1 MLGGY
6 TLINKTKSRLW
17 QAKHILLC
25 KHCIG
30 SDRCQHYA
38 MYCNVISTTKR
49 GNLKIEVFGE
59 RLKLKNDFPRT
70 RYVVPRRVR
79 LYADYFKD

>member
-1 MLGGY
+1 M
-6 TLINKTKSRLW
+6 LINKTKPRLW

-30 SDRCQHYA
+30 SNCCQHYA
-38 MYCNVISTTKR
+38 MYCNVIGTTKR

-59 RLKLKNDFPRT
+59 RLNLKNEITRI
-70 RYVVPRRVR
+70 RYVAPRKVR
-79 LYADYFKD
+79 LYTDYFKD